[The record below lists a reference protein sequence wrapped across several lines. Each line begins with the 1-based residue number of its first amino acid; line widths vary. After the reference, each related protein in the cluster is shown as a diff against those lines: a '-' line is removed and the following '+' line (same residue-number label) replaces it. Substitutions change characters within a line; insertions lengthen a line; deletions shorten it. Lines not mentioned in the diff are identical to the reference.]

1 MAAKVHVA
9 GYRAKIDDPEVF
21 VGKLRSVSETVGEAV
36 EAYDAG
42 IVLGA
47 EHVAVA
53 WERAERAHATGRA
66 VAGSVAMEARLFI
79 SCEGQIKSAMAS
91 TGVERG
97 SGGVVLASVSER
109 ALDEAAKA
117 LGLRR
122 DDSVLD
128 PTTEKLVAWGIDAK
142 RPELIFERMSLLEV
156 ER

>member
-1 MAAKVHVA
+1 MAAKVRVA
-9 GYRAKIDDPEVF
+9 GYAGKIDDPEVF
-21 VGKLRSVSETVGEAV
+21 VEKLRAVSNSVGEAV

-53 WERAERAHATGRA
+53 WERAERAHASGRA

-79 SCEGQIKSAMAS
+79 SCEGQIKSAMAR
-91 TGVERG
+91 TGVRRG
-97 SGGVVLASVSER
+97 GGGVALASVSAR

-128 PTTEKLVAWGIDAK
+128 PTAEKLAAWGIDPKA
-142 RPELIFERMSLLEV
+142 PDLILERMSLLEV